1 MLVELVSCN
10 VFEVAGSSEYRADS
24 LWLFELSQVSEV
36 WWSPL
41 LGITIN
47 HSPYDRGRSGDQH

>member
-10 VFEVAGSSEYRADS
+10 VFEVAGSSEYTADS

-36 WWSPL
+36 
-41 LGITIN
+41 
-47 HSPYDRGRSGDQH
+47 

>member
-10 VFEVAGSSEYRADS
+10 VFEVAGSSESEYRADS

-36 WWSPL
+36 
-41 LGITIN
+41 
-47 HSPYDRGRSGDQH
+47 